1 MIGPF
6 PRRALARIVL
16 LALVIAVLLGL
27 AGTSI
32 PTAGSSGTGL
42 NDQGQYVI
50 DPDKKVL
57 GLAPDNV
64 PAIWL
69 KPLMMVAM
77 HMKLP

>member
-16 LALVIAVLLGL
+16 LALVIGAVLGL

-50 DPDKKVL
+50 DPDANGPLL
-57 GLAPDNV
+57 GSQFLIP
-64 PAIWL
+64 
-69 KPLMMVAM
+69 
-77 HMKLP
+77 